1 MGATKLSVWK
11 ALRPPTWKPNWA
23 AIPPNRIGLLIVGI
37 GLLILGALSACV
49 SRETPAIA
57 PTKPLVP
64 ATASDT
70 PTPITPTATGPA
82 LAVPGEIGATASGPD
97 LEPTNAAS
105 SAWQIDPVASE
116 LVVLAQ
122 RRVAAQLNLAP
133 SAIQVQQVQ
142 AIVWPDTSLGCPN
155 SGATYTAGQIGG
167 YRIVLAVADQRYFF
181 HTDFDRVMPCP
192 AANEKLPT
200 PSATPATATT
210 APSEAEG

>member
-1 MGATKLSVWK
+1 
-11 ALRPPTWKPNWA
+11 
-23 AIPPNRIGLLIVGI
+23 
-37 GLLILGALSACV
+37 LLILGSLSACV

-57 PTKPLVP
+57 PTKTLIP

-82 LAVPGEIGATASGPD
+82 LAVPGEIGATASGSD
-97 LEPTNAAS
+97 IEPTNPANTS
-105 SAWQIDPVASE
+105 WQIDPVASE

-122 RRVAAQLNLAP
+122 RRVAAQINLTP
-133 SAIQVQQVQ
+133 GAIQVQQVQ
-142 AIVWPDTSLGCPN
+142 AMVWSDTSLGCPN
-155 SGATYTAGQIGG
+155 PGATYTSGQIDG
-167 YRIVLAVADQRYFF
+167 YRIVLAVADQRYIF

-200 PSATPATATT
+200 PSATPVTATA